1 MSIPIYKNWRS
12 LIKPRRVEVERETRS
27 DTYGKVVIKP
37 LERGFGLTM
46 GNALRR
52 ILLSSLQGA
61 APTAIRFDGVMHEF
75 ATIPGVRED
84 VTNILLNL
92 KKGRF
97 KLLEN
102 EHAVIK
108 LSKAGAGE
116 VRLGDFE
123 TGGHVEI
130 LNPDL
135 VIAHMGD
142 EGKIGI
148 ECEIEMRKGY
158 VLAEENKDED
168 APLGTIFMDAN
179 FSPVLRCNY
188 TVTDARVGQVTDYD
202 RLNLEVWT
210 NGSISPEDAVA
221 FAAKILKDQAQVF
234 ISFDETEEPEFI
246 EIKEMPSKQFNENL
260 NRRVDE
266 LELSVRSA
274 NCLQNANI
282 RYIGELVQKS
292 ESEMLRTKNFGR
304 KSLNEIKEILI
315 EMGLGLGLKIEGW
328 IRPQDDAPS
337 VVSSDDEDLVFD
349 EEKHG

>member
-1 MSIPIYKNWRS
+1 MSIPLYKNWRS
-12 LIKPRRVEVERETRS
+12 LIKPRRVEVEKENRS
-27 DTYGKVVIKP
+27 DTYAKIVIKP
-37 LERGFGLTM
+37 LERGFGLTL

-52 ILLSSLQGA
+52 VLLSSLQGA
-61 APTAIRFDGVMHEF
+61 APTAVRIDGVMHEF
-75 ATIPGVRED
+75 STLVGVQED

-92 KKGRF
+92 KNGRF

-102 EHAVIK
+102 EHAVIR
-108 LSKAGAGE
+108 LSKTGPGD
-116 VRLGDFE
+116 VCLGDFE

-130 LNPDL
+130 LNPEL
-135 VIAHMGD
+135 VIAHLGD
-142 EGKIGI
+142 EGKLGM
-148 ECEIEMRKGY
+148 EVEIEMRKGY
-158 VLAEENKDED
+158 VLSDENKDED

-179 FSPVLRCNY
+179 FSPILRCNY

-210 NGSISPEDAVA
+210 NGSIFPEDAVA
-221 FAAKILKDQAQVF
+221 FAAKILKDQVQVF
-234 ISFDETEEPEFI
+234 IAFDETEEPEFI

-282 RYIGELVQKS
+282 RFIGELVQRS

-304 KSLNEIKEILI
+304 KSLNEIKEILG

-328 IRPQDDAPS
+328 IRPLVEDTSNISEDD
-337 VVSSDDEDLVFD
+337 DLKFD
-349 EEKHG
+349 EEKQG